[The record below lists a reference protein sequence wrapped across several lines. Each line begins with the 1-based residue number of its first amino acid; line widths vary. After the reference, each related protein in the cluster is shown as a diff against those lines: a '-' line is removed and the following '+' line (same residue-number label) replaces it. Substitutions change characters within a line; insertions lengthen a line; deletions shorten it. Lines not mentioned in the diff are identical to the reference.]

1 MSYILYG
8 LYNVIYQIVSIAFL
22 FFANTYLNSFIIP
35 DSLKWRDGKLRE
47 DLGGLA
53 TAQTI
58 ILLVEAALLMF
69 LMLYINRRFLTG
81 IAKASNAN
89 SIALW
94 TAGVYGLITVGFILF
109 LIYTAF
115 K

>member
-1 MSYILYG
+1 MSYIIYG
-8 LYNVIYQIVSIAFL
+8 LYNLIYQVATIAFL
-22 FFANTYLNSFIIP
+22 FFANTYLNIFIIP
-35 DSLKWRDGKLRE
+35 DRLKWRDGKLRE

-58 ILLVEAALLMF
+58 ILLVEAALLML
-69 LMLYINRRFLTG
+69 LMHYINRRYLTG
-81 IAKASNAN
+81 ITKAANVN
-89 SIALW
+89 SIALC
-94 TAGVYGLITVGFILF
+94 TAGTYSLITIAFIVY